1 MEKKEALRR
10 WQNLEENQEILP
22 HFTPIAADARGS
34 TFGACGIRISGNPE
48 FIDAVLSRLKDLL
61 AAEAGSTRLSLSRQP
76 VKTVAINS
84 GDSVVE
90 KKWNN
95 ADTDAETCY
104 IQIRERTARTRQR
117 KVREASAPLPN
128 LEPHKQLTPEQ
139 ADDLLGLPDV
149 YKKPENGDEIVKEA
163 KEAGAKPLILDES
176 KVVPMTADPYRDKPK
191 GSPYPDDG
199 FFVTTDED

>member
-10 WQNLEENQEILP
+10 WHNLTPDQEIIP

-61 AAEAGSTRLSLSRQP
+61 AFEAGSTRLSLSRQP
-76 VKTVAINS
+76 VKTVAITQ

-90 KKWNN
+90 KQWKN

-104 IQIRERTARTRQR
+104 IQVRERTAKTRQR
-117 KVREASAPLPN
+117 KVREQSAPLPN
-128 LEPHKQLTPEQ
+128 MVETETLPNLNEKQVE
-139 ADDLLGLPDV
+139 DLMGLPKEE
-149 YKKPENGDEIVKEA
+149 KKPSSWTPPGSAISAGGEVIYDDDEEN
-163 KEAGAKPLILDES
+163 S
-176 KVVPMTADPYRDKPK
+176 
-191 GSPYPDDG
+191 
-199 FFVTTDED
+199 

>member
-10 WQNLEENQEILP
+10 WQNLTPNQEILP

-61 AAEAGSTRLSLSRQP
+61 AAEAGSTRLNLSRQP
-76 VKTVAINS
+76 VKPVTINS
-84 GDSVVE
+84 GDSVVD

-104 IQIRERTARTRQR
+104 IQIRERTAKTRQR
-117 KVREASAPLPN
+117 KVREHSDQLPN
-128 LEPHKQLTPEQ
+128 LELPLDGGKPAHTASASKGKQTTPPTPEKP
-139 ADDLLGLPDV
+139 ADD
-149 YKKPENGDEIVKEA
+149 EES
-163 KEAGAKPLILDES
+163 PL
-176 KVVPMTADPYRDKPK
+176 KVVHIGNRN
-191 GSPYPDDG
+191 GGEVLWDDEESHDAVEEG
-199 FFVTTDED
+199 KKW

>member
-1 MEKKEALRR
+1 MEKKDALRR
-10 WQNLEENQEILP
+10 WQNLEPDQPILP

-61 AAEAGSTRLSLSRQP
+61 AAEAGSTRLNLSRQP
-76 VKTVAINS
+76 VKPVSITS
-84 GDSVVE
+84 GDSVVD

-117 KVREASAPLPN
+117 KVREHSNPLPGIEELPLDGEN
-128 LEPHKQLTPEQ
+128 QPSAASETKAPTATTPKAE
-139 ADDLLGLPDV
+139 
-149 YKKPENGDEIVKEA
+149 KPV
-163 KEAGAKPLILDES
+163 
-176 KVVPMTADPYRDKPK
+176 KPK
-191 GSPYPDDG
+191 QEPIVHANIGSLSTGEVLWDDDDDDKTEEEG
-199 FFVTTDED
+199 KTWQKK

>member
-10 WQNLEENQEILP
+10 WQNLEPNQEILP

-61 AAEAGSTRLSLSRQP
+61 AAEAGSTRLTLSRQP
-76 VKTVAINS
+76 VKPVSITNGETVTN
-84 GDSVVE
+84 
-90 KKWNN
+90 KQWRN

-117 KVREASAPLPN
+117 KVREHSDELPN
-128 LEPHKQLTPEQ
+128 LTPESP
-139 ADDLLGLPDV
+139 A
-149 YKKPENGDEIVKEA
+149 EA
-163 KEAGAKPLILDES
+163 KDGGNAPNPLHIVSVHLEKKS
-176 KVVPMTADPYRDKPK
+176 EK
-191 GSPYPDDG
+191 SPYPDDG
-199 FFVTTDED
+199 FFVATDDDNE

>member
-1 MEKKEALRR
+1 MEKKDALRR
-10 WQNLEENQEILP
+10 WQNLIPDQPILP

-61 AAEAGSTRLSLSRQP
+61 AAEAGSTRLTLSRQP
-76 VKTVAINS
+76 VKTVAI
-84 GDSVVE
+84 GDVE

-117 KVREASAPLPN
+117 KVREHSNPLPN
-128 LEPHKQLTPEQ
+128 LELPLDGENPPSKPSAEPTTTTTRPEPAEAPEPVKRARIGSSVGGEVLWDD
-139 ADDLLGLPDV
+139 ADA
-149 YKKPENGDEIVKEA
+149 ENEE
-163 KEAGAKPLILDES
+163 
-176 KVVPMTADPYRDKPK
+176 
-191 GSPYPDDG
+191 
-199 FFVTTDED
+199 

>member
-10 WQNLEENQEILP
+10 WQNLTPDQEILP

-61 AAEAGSTRLSLSRQP
+61 AAEAGSTRLTLSRQP
-76 VKTVAINS
+76 VKPVQINS
-84 GDSVVE
+84 GDSVVD

-104 IQIRERTARTRQR
+104 IQVRERTCRTRQR
-117 KVREASAPLPN
+117 KVREHSNPLPN
-128 LEPHKQLTPEQ
+128 LDITRDGENSPSNASAVSTTIAYADNAEKPSKPAQEPIGQ
-139 ADDLLGLPDV
+139 AYIGCRADGEV
-149 YKKPENGDEIVKEA
+149 IWDEE
-163 KEAGAKPLILDES
+163 E
-176 KVVPMTADPYRDKPK
+176 
-191 GSPYPDDG
+191 
-199 FFVTTDED
+199 

>member
-10 WQNLEENQEILP
+10 WQNLEPNQPIIP

-61 AAEAGSTRLSLSRQP
+61 ACEAGSTRLTLSRQP
-76 VKTVAINS
+76 VKTVAITQ

-90 KKWNN
+90 KQWKN

-104 IQIRERTARTRQR
+104 IQVRERTAKTRQR
-117 KVREASAPLPN
+117 KVRELSAPLPN
-128 LEPHKQLTPEQ
+128 IEETETLPNLTEKQVE
-139 ADDLLGLPDV
+139 DLMGLPKEE
-149 YKKPENGDEIVKEA
+149 KKPSSWTLPG
-163 KEAGAKPLILDES
+163 GA
-176 KVVPMTADPYRDKPK
+176 VR
-191 GSPYPDDG
+191 PDGEVIYD
-199 FFVTTDED
+199 DEDEN

>member
-10 WQNLEENQEILP
+10 WQNLTPDQEILP

-61 AAEAGSTRLSLSRQP
+61 AAEAGSTRLNLSRQP
-76 VKTVAINS
+76 VKPVTINS
-84 GDSVVE
+84 GDSVVD

-117 KVREASAPLPN
+117 KVREHSNSLPGIYELPLDGENPPSAASASKGKPN
-128 LEPHKQLTPEQ
+128 PPHTPEKPSEDEESPFK
-139 ADDLLGLPDV
+139 AVHIGNRNGGEVLWDDEESHDAV
-149 YKKPENGDEIVKEA
+149 EEVKKW
-163 KEAGAKPLILDES
+163 
-176 KVVPMTADPYRDKPK
+176 
-191 GSPYPDDG
+191 
-199 FFVTTDED
+199 

>member
-10 WQNLEENQEILP
+10 WQNLTPDQHILP

-61 AAEAGSTRLSLSRQP
+61 AAEAGSTRLNLSRQP
-76 VKTVAINS
+76 VKPVTINS
-84 GDSVVE
+84 GDSVVD

-117 KVREASAPLPN
+117 KVREHSNPLPN
-128 LEPHKQLTPEQ
+128 LE
-139 ADDLLGLPDV
+139 LPLDGENPTS
-149 YKKPENGDEIVKEA
+149 KP
-163 KEAGAKPLILDES
+163 S
-176 KVVPMTADPYRDKPK
+176 DKPTPTTTRPEPAEAPEPVK
-191 GSPYPDDG
+191 RARIGSSVGGEVLWDDA
-199 FFVTTDED
+199 DAENEE

>member
-1 MEKKEALRR
+1 MEKKDAIRR
-10 WQNLEENQEILP
+10 WQNLEPDQPILP

-61 AAEAGSTRLSLSRQP
+61 AAEAGSTRLNLSRQP
-76 VKTVAINS
+76 VKPVSITS
-84 GDSVVE
+84 GDSVVD

-117 KVREASAPLPN
+117 KARASTAPLPLDLPLN
-128 LEPHKQLTPEQ
+128 PEIRPSGKPQAPAATIPAPEPEEPAEPEKR
-139 ADDLLGLPDV
+139 AFFG
-149 YKKPENGDEIVKEA
+149 G
-163 KEAGAKPLILDES
+163 
-176 KVVPMTADPYRDKPK
+176 T
-191 GSPYPDDG
+191 GSGEVLWD
-199 FFVTTDED
+199 

>member
-10 WQNLEENQEILP
+10 WQNLTPDQEILP

-61 AAEAGSTRLSLSRQP
+61 AAEAGSTRLNLSRQP
-76 VKTVAINS
+76 VKPVTINS
-84 GDSVVE
+84 GDSVVD

-104 IQIRERTARTRQR
+104 IQIRERTAKTRQR
-117 KVREASAPLPN
+117 KVREHSDPLPGIYELPLDGEKPAPTASASKGKPN
-128 LEPHKQLTPEQ
+128 PSPRPE
-139 ADDLLGLPDV
+139 
-149 YKKPENGDEIVKEA
+149 KPAEDEESPFKAAHIGNRNGGEVLWD
-163 KEAGAKPLILDES
+163 
-176 KVVPMTADPYRDKPK
+176 
-191 GSPYPDDG
+191 DDG
-199 FFVTTDED
+199 NDEEA

>member
-10 WQNLEENQEILP
+10 WHNLEADQPILP

-61 AAEAGSTRLSLSRQP
+61 AAEAGSTRLNLSRQP
-76 VKTVAINS
+76 VKPVSIKN
-84 GDSVVE
+84 GESVTD
-90 KKWNN
+90 KQWRN

-117 KVREASAPLPN
+117 KVREHTDELPN
-128 LEPHKQLTPEQ
+128 LGAASP
-139 ADDLLGLPDV
+139 A
-149 YKKPENGDEIVKEA
+149 EA
-163 KEAGAKPLILDES
+163 KDEGNAAKEE
-176 KVVPMTADPYRDKPK
+176 KRAKK
-191 GSPYPDDG
+191 SPYPDDG
-199 FFVTTDED
+199 FFVANDDN